1 MCFTHLLRRVA
12 VQPVIRMARNGGH
25 FVTFKW
31 SKTAVLKESKMEDET
46 LDVFG
51 YRIRSGLEMY
61 LFERT
66 DRVYW
71 EQNNKFRYRNV
82 REVNQVLEE
91 AFDIMYTMYPSIERV
106 LDENL
111 VLLQQC
117 TWVGMN
123 VPWPVDP
130 DDHIQRVID
139 NLMEVFNTTVYA
151 NLRCE
156 ILNLDYEAH
165 SKL

>member
-1 MCFTHLLRRVA
+1 
-12 VQPVIRMARNGGH
+12 
-25 FVTFKW
+25 
-31 SKTAVLKESKMEDET
+31 MEDET
-46 LDVFG
+46 LDVFER
-51 YRIRSGLEMY
+51 RIRDGLEFY
-61 LFERT
+61 LIDHT

-71 EQNNKFRYRNV
+71 EQNNKFRYRNI
-82 REVNQVLEE
+82 REVNQLLKEV
-91 AFDIMYTMYPSIERV
+91 FDSMHEIYPSLERV
-106 LDENL
+106 FDENL
-111 VLLQQC
+111 TLLQQC

-130 DDHIQRVID
+130 DDHIQRVVD
-139 NLMEVFNTTVYA
+139 NVMEVFNNTVYA

>member
-1 MCFTHLLRRVA
+1 
-12 VQPVIRMARNGGH
+12 
-25 FVTFKW
+25 
-31 SKTAVLKESKMEDET
+31 MEDDT
-46 LDVFG
+46 LSVFER
-51 YRIRSGLEMY
+51 RIHSGLEFY
-61 LFERT
+61 LVVNT
-66 DRVYW
+66 DRTYW
-71 EQNNKFRYRNV
+71 EQNNKFRYKNV
-82 REVNQVLEE
+82 REVNQVIED
-91 AFDIMYTMYPSIERV
+91 AFDIMYTKYPTLNRI

-111 VLLQQC
+111 ILLQQC

-130 DDHIQRVID
+130 DNHIQRVID
-139 NLMEVFNTTVYA
+139 NVMEVFNITVYA

>member
-1 MCFTHLLRRVA
+1 M
-12 VQPVIRMARNGGH
+12 I
-25 FVTFKW
+25 
-31 SKTAVLKESKMEDET
+31 EIDET
-46 LDVFG
+46 ILTIFEQ
-51 YRIRSGLEMY
+51 RIYNRLKSY
-61 LFERT
+61 LFEHT

-71 EQNNKFRYRNV
+71 EQNNKFRHRNA
-82 REVNQVLEE
+82 REVKRLLKEV
-91 AFDIMYTMYPSIERV
+91 FDDMHVIYPSLV
-106 LDENL
+106 HVFDENL
-111 VLLQQC
+111 TLLQQC

-130 DDHIQRVID
+130 DDYIQRVID
-139 NLMEVFNTTVYA
+139 NVMEVFNITVYA

>member
-1 MCFTHLLRRVA
+1 MIEV
-12 VQPVIRMARNGGH
+12 
-25 FVTFKW
+25 
-31 SKTAVLKESKMEDET
+31 DET
-46 LDVFG
+46 ILTIFER
-51 YRIRSGLEMY
+51 RIRDGLEFY
-61 LFERT
+61 LVVNT
-66 DRVYW
+66 DRVFW

-82 REVNQVLEE
+82 REVNQVLKEV
-91 AFDIMYTMYPSIERV
+91 FVSMHSIYPSLEHV
-106 LDENL
+106 FNENL
-111 VLLQQC
+111 TLLQQC

-139 NLMEVFNTTVYA
+139 NVMEVFNNIVYA